1 MLYCQRQVIQ
11 LKQRIFGT
19 DIEKNCACCTFGRPS
34 PDEEMILC
42 IKKGV
47 REPSS
52 RCRAFRYDP
61 FKRKPPAAVLP
72 QTEELTA
79 ADFSLDIEE

>member
-1 MLYCQRQVIQ
+1 
-11 LKQRIFGT
+11 
-19 DIEKNCACCTFGRPS
+19 
-34 PDEEMILC
+34 MILC

-72 QTEELTA
+72 QTEELSA
-79 ADFSLDIEE
+79 ADFSLDID

>member
-1 MLYCQRQVIQ
+1 MIK
-11 LKQRIFGT
+11 LKQKIFGGQ
-19 DIEKNCACCTFGRPS
+19 IEKVCACCEFGRPS
-34 PDEEMILC
+34 PDEDMILC

-52 RCRAFRYDP
+52 HCRAFRYDP

-72 QTEELTA
+72 QTEELSA
-79 ADFSLDIEE
+79 ADFSLDID